1 MSRDAV
7 DVERALQFP
16 MDVEWVLSQLMAEG
30 REYHQ
35 LARDQFAEAVGGPA
49 VDESIRKIQLAELYL
64 SHLKEVWRLHRRMAS
79 MP

>member
-7 DVERALQFP
+7 DAERALEFP

-35 LARDQFAEAVGGPA
+35 LARDQFAEAVGPA